1 MKHRLVDGVVTTKQR
16 RSQPCR
22 YRRTGRGMGRGRGA
36 FDSTL
41 HVIGAGY
48 WGEFDSKLAVFA
60 IIWHAVVTAKFMT
73 LTISQS
79 RVTDWCHWA
88 ALATYFSTGNCPVLY
103 MHEQHT
109 SALAT
114 VLCFTCMSN
123 ILQHWQLSCAL
134 HAWATYSAHHAS
146 NLKLHGSYYFAEIIF
161 PDFSLTFQSQMNH
174 FPWLISWCKI
184 AMMYHSTTKFCDPV
198 I

>member
-79 RVTDWCHWA
+79 RVTD
-88 ALATYFSTGNCPVLY
+88 
-103 MHEQHT
+103 
-109 SALAT
+109 
-114 VLCFTCMSN
+114 
-123 ILQHWQLSCAL
+123 
-134 HAWATYSAHHAS
+134 
-146 NLKLHGSYYFAEIIF
+146 
-161 PDFSLTFQSQMNH
+161 
-174 FPWLISWCKI
+174 
-184 AMMYHSTTKFCDPV
+184 
-198 I
+198 